1 MYMNRHLRRSVI
13 TKASSWKRNEIYLP
27 SVTFVTETYLI
38 ITRMFPNYD
47 TSEKLFFLPA
57 FLKK

>member
-1 MYMNRHLRRSVI
+1 MHRHLRRSVI

-38 ITRMFPNYD
+38 ITGMFPNYD
-47 TSEKLFFLPA
+47 ISKKHFFLAA
-57 FLKK
+57 FLEK